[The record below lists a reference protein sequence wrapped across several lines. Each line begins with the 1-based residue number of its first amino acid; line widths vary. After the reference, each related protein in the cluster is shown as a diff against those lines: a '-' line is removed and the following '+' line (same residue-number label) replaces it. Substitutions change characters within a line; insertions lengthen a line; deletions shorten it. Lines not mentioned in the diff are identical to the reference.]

1 MSRSILI
8 VDDHRIFREGVRNLL
23 HQGQEYRVVGEAG
36 DVSDA
41 VALASKHKPDVVVL
55 DLALNESNGL
65 SAIVPIQRE
74 SPDSKIVVL
83 SMNDDEAVVSHALQL
98 GARGFVLKRASSD
111 DLRLA
116 LRAVDS
122 GGVYLSPEVSE
133 SLLARLQ
140 GGGAER
146 RRSLSSV
153 FDVLS
158 AREFEVMELVASG
171 KSSKDIA
178 DMLHLSVDTVRTYR
192 KTIMRKVGVNH
203 VAALVNL
210 AVQAG
215 MLRKND
221 GT

>member
-23 HQGQEYRVVGEAG
+23 HQGQEYHVVGEAS
-36 DVSDA
+36 DVADA
-41 VALASKHKPDVVVL
+41 VALASKYKPDVVVL
-55 DLALNESNGL
+55 DLALHDSDGL
-65 SAIVPIQRE
+65 SAIIPIQRE

-83 SMNDDEAVVSHALQL
+83 SMNDDEAVVSHALEL
-98 GARGFVLKRASSD
+98 GARGFVLKRASSE

-133 SLLARLQ
+133 SLLARLH
-140 GGGAER
+140 GGTER
-146 RRSLSSV
+146 RRPLSTV
-153 FDVLS
+153 FDDLS

-171 KSSKDIA
+171 RSSKDIA

-192 KTIMRKVGVNH
+192 KAIMRKVGVNH
-203 VAALVNL
+203 VARLVNL
-210 AVQAG
+210 ALQAG

-221 GT
+221 RT